1 MPTFNCEKHS
11 KKMIERLENHKITP
25 YCSSCLIEKMYTDR
39 YKKYIKNKEHNDRQ
53 YKKGKRNFLISKIS
67 KDFFVGMTT
76 CFITINIFTMFY
88 FWKVSILLSFCWF
101 LLCLIVFM
109 LKGEYSYG
117 HNAYSEPTIEMIEEE
132 LKIQVISDGVE
143 IVKYMIELES
153 EYYYKSVGMD
163 KIDTMDGFEFE
174 EYVGELLLNL
184 DYINVE
190 VTKKTG
196 DGGVDILA
204 IDQQG
209 NKVAVQC
216 KRLNSKVGNSAIQE
230 IYLGKKLHN
239 CSRAVVITNS
249 YFTKPSIEASVK
261 SNVELWDRDRL
272 IEEIHK
278 VGIKVSW
285 DDYLMEHYNM
295 PKQGPMKYINHA

>member
-25 YCSSCLIEKMYTDR
+25 YCSSCLIEKMYDEKHQN
-39 YKKYIKNKEHNDRQ
+39 YLKNKKYNDREYKRGKRKFLLFEISKCIALGMWNSLLTINVFTFFQ
-53 YKKGKRNFLISKIS
+53 FWKISIWISVGLSIILLLFLAKKGRL
-67 KDFFVGMTT
+67 
-76 CFITINIFTMFY
+76 
-88 FWKVSILLSFCWF
+88 
-101 LLCLIVFM
+101 
-109 LKGEYSYG
+109 SYG

-132 LKIQVISDGVE
+132 LKKQVISDAVE
-143 IVKYMIELES
+143 LVRYKIELES

-272 IEEIHK
+272 IEEIQK

-285 DDYLMEHYNM
+285 DDYLLEHYNI
-295 PKQGPMKYINHA
+295 PKQVPMKYINLA